1 MAQRRVKVTP
11 IVTPTT
17 RGVIALCV
25 IPVSAVAGALLGAE
39 ELVLVAIGLVTVL
52 ASGLVQSAYRA
63 NRARNNWRIAVGLS
77 TSDAEVGSELPMTV
91 TLAAAGQ
98 GGATPVWL
106 EEPQRCWRRVHHR
119 PPGPLEQRPDRR
131 IPNPSTALRIA
142 HLESGDTLEIHFVAP
157 TDRRGVFSLQ
167 GMRLWCFDTFGLVA
181 RRVAVGPSATITVY
195 PVPLGVALGDDLLR
209 GERGT
214 EDSQPTTRLAHLRR
228 ESSGDFSGL
237 RQYVPGDRLRLL
249 YWPALARSGELLVRD
264 FEDPGPLRVHVVAD
278 VRPVI
283 GESGCESVFATLAG
297 VGLQALAQDS
307 VVELATTAGE
317 QVAVGPGPH
326 GPLAL
331 LRAIAS
337 FETPPPPALVRR
349 RDRLGRSAEHWRGNR
364 RPTSKRLGQG
374 QGALARPND
383 RGFQST
389 LGSTVVVTT
398 AEGARSL
405 PGNLGLAHVVIAP

>member
-1 MAQRRVKVTP
+1 
-11 IVTPTT
+11 VTPTT
-17 RGVIALCV
+17 RGVIALCA
-25 IPVSAVAGALLGAE
+25 IPVSAVAGVLLGAE

-52 ASGLVQSAYRA
+52 GSGLVQSASRA
-63 NRARNNWRIAVGLS
+63 RRARNNWRIAVGLA

-91 TLAAAGQ
+91 TLAVAGQ

-106 EEPQRCWRRVHHR
+106 EDPQRCWRRVHHR
-119 PPGPLEQRPDRR
+119 TPAGPLEQRPGLR
-131 IPNPSTALRIA
+131 IPNPSTALRIT
-142 HLESGDTLEIHFVAP
+142 HLASGDALEVRLSSP
-157 TDRRGVFSLQ
+157 TDSRGVFSLQ

-181 RRVAVGPSATITVY
+181 RRVASGPSATITVH
-195 PVPLGVALGDDLLR
+195 PVPLVVALGDELLR

-264 FEDPGPLRVHVVAD
+264 FEDPGPLRVHIVAD

-297 VGLQALAQDS
+297 VGLQALAQHS

-317 QVAVGPGPH
+317 QVAIGPGPH

-331 LRAIAS
+331 LRAVAS
-337 FETPPPPALVRR
+337 FETGPPPASVRR
-349 RDRLGRSAEHWRGNR
+349 RYRLRRSAEHTPNHH
-364 RPTSKRLGQG
+364 Q
-374 QGALARPND
+374 RPND
-383 RGFQST
+383 RGLQPASGST
-389 LGSTVVVTT
+389 LVVTT